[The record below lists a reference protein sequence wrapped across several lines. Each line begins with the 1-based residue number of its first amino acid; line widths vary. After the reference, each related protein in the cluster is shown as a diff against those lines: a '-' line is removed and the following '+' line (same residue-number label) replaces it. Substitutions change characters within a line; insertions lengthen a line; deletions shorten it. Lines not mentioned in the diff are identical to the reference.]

1 MSHWPCNQK
10 NKAFFIGIAAVDRP
24 FKFCL
29 QGHFP
34 GIPFI
39 QGLCQAMAG
48 LRHPYYHARETKGMH
63 NDLALWQDFLSFYN
77 EVSFWR
83 EDKLNEADLQW
94 AQLDSVFISGAI
106 SGATGAQSN
115 GLWSGLRQVW

>member
-1 MSHWPCNQK
+1 
-10 NKAFFIGIAAVDRP
+10 
-24 FKFCL
+24 
-29 QGHFP
+29 
-34 GIPFI
+34 
-39 QGLCQAMAG
+39 
-48 LRHPYYHARETKGMH
+48 MH